1 MATNNLQENLKKYFY
16 SGVGLASHTAEVV
29 QKGVNELVKKG
40 KVSEADGKKLVGE
53 AIKKVEARRPE
64 IEAKYNEA
72 VHKFVKLTTAEVS
85 KLQKRIEKLEGQ
97 LKVKGASA
105 PKAAAPKAVA
115 KKKVV
120 KKKAKPAA
128 KPAAAKTP
136 AAAPKGG
143 KTAQANQAKKNV
155 QKGKNLKRLRKIRTT
170 VRFRRPTTLSLPRN
184 PRYQRK
190 SVPHRNRLDQFSII
204 KYPLT
209 TESAMKKIEDHNTL
223 VFITHLRA
231 NKPQIK
237 SAVKKLYNVDV
248 AKINTLVRPDG
259 EKKAYVKLT
268 ADFDAMDT
276 ASKINIC

>member
-128 KPAAAKTP
+128 KPAAAAET
-136 AAAPKGG
+136 
-143 KTAQANQAKKNV
+143 
-155 QKGKNLKRLRKIRTT
+155 
-170 VRFRRPTTLSLPRN
+170 
-184 PRYQRK
+184 
-190 SVPHRNRLDQFSII
+190 
-204 KYPLT
+204 T
-209 TESAMKKIEDHNTL
+209 TEA
-223 VFITHLRA
+223 
-231 NKPQIK
+231 
-237 SAVKKLYNVDV
+237 
-248 AKINTLVRPDG
+248 
-259 EKKAYVKLT
+259 
-268 ADFDAMDT
+268 
-276 ASKINIC
+276 